1 MTAKNLWWIVA
12 ALTLVVIALW
22 GSKYR
27 SELATP
33 KVIETATLQATCDL
47 RKGQCIASFANG
59 ETISLEMT
67 PKSIPLLKPLA
78 LTIKLNEVS
87 SPINIEKIQVD
98 FVGIGMDMGFNR
110 ATLKLTQPQLYQ
122 GQAVLPICTQH
133 HMDWE
138 ARVLIHSAAG
148 IKAAIFPFHTIK
160 E

>member
-1 MTAKNLWWIVA
+1 MTAKNLWLLVA

-27 SELATP
+27 SQLATP
-33 KVIETATLQATCDL
+33 EVIETATLQAACDL
-47 RKGQCIASFANG
+47 RKEPCIASFAND
-59 ETISLEMT
+59 ESISLDIT
-67 PKSIPLLKPLA
+67 PKSIPLLKPLE

-110 ATLKLTQPQLYQ
+110 ATLKLTQSQLYQ
-122 GQAVLPICTQH
+122 GQAVLPICTQQR
-133 HMDWE
+133 MDWE
-138 ARVLIHSAAG
+138 ARVFIHSISG